1 MGGDTG
7 AAGAVPSLNC
17 SKTFKFKIQRELK
30 GMPDLTSFTRNRCT
44 SVEQIDDHTLR
55 SSCRLQDTLTDA
67 MVEVH
72 VKLPDLEIIQAAGE
86 IRRTYREECLEV
98 GDALQKVVGVRI
110 GSGML
115 KIIEGLL
122 DEVTQCAE
130 LAFMVE
136 ECCHAVILSFTK
148 GTLKDVPESPR
159 ERKKFFANMIK
170 ENTRLYNR
178 CAAFAPGSSIV
189 GDIPPE

>member
-1 MGGDTG
+1 MGCETG
-7 AAGAVPSLNC
+7 AAGTVPSLSC
-17 SKTFKFKIQRELK
+17 PKMFKFKIQRELN

-44 SVEQIDDHTLR
+44 SVEQVDDQTLR

-67 MVEVH
+67 MVEIQ
-72 VKLPDLEIIQAAGE
+72 VKLPDLEIIHAAGE
-86 IRRTYREECLEV
+86 LHRTYRGACLNT

-122 DEVTQCAE
+122 AEVTECAE
-130 LAFMVE
+130 LASMVE

-159 ERKKFFANMIK
+159 EKKEFFAKMIR

-189 GDIPPE
+189 GDMPPK

>member
-1 MGGDTG
+1 
-7 AAGAVPSLNC
+7 
-17 SKTFKFKIQRELK
+17 
-30 GMPDLTSFTRNRCT
+30 MPDLTSFTRNRCT
-44 SVEQIDDHTLR
+44 SVEQIDDQTLR

-67 MVEVH
+67 MVEVQ
-72 VKLPDLEIIQAAGE
+72 VKLPDLEIIHAAGE
-86 IRRTYREECLEV
+86 FCRTYRGACLNTSE
-98 GDALQKVVGVRI
+98 ALQKVVGVRI

-122 DEVTQCAE
+122 AEVTECTE

-148 GTLKDVPESPR
+148 GTLKDIPESPR
-159 ERKKFFANMIK
+159 EKKEFYAKMLK

-178 CAAFAPGSSIV
+178 CAAFAPGSSII
-189 GDIPPE
+189 GDMPPPK

>member
-1 MGGDTG
+1 M
-7 AAGAVPSLNC
+7 
-17 SKTFKFKIQRELK
+17 FKIERELN
-30 GMPDLTSFTRNRCT
+30 GMPDLTRFTRNRCT
-44 SVEQIDDHTLR
+44 SVEQIDDQTLR
-55 SSCRLQDTLTDA
+55 SSCRLQDTLTDV
-67 MVEVH
+67 MVEIQ
-72 VKLPDLEIIQAAGE
+72 VKLPDLEIIHAAGE
-86 IRRTYREECLEV
+86 FRRTHREACLNTS
-98 GDALQKVVGVRI
+98 DALQKVVGVRI

-122 DEVTQCAE
+122 AEVTECAE

-148 GTLKDVPESPR
+148 GTLKDIPESPR
-159 ERKKFFANMIK
+159 EKKEFYAKMLR

-189 GDIPPE
+189 GDTPPPKIDH

>member
-1 MGGDTG
+1 
-7 AAGAVPSLNC
+7 
-17 SKTFKFKIQRELK
+17 
-30 GMPDLTSFTRNRCT
+30 MPDLTTFTRNRCT
-44 SVEQIDDHTLR
+44 SVEQIDDQTLR
-55 SSCRLQDTLTDA
+55 SCCRLQDTLTDA
-67 MVEVH
+67 MVEVE
-72 VKLPDLEIIQAAGE
+72 VKLPDLEIIHAAGE
-86 IRRTYREECLEV
+86 IRRTYRRTCMNID
-98 GDALQKVVGVRI
+98 DALQKIVGVRI

-122 DEVTQCAE
+122 AEVTECAE

-136 ECCHAVILSFTK
+136 ECCHGVILSFTK

-159 ERKKFFANMIK
+159 EKKKFFADMIR

>member
-1 MGGDTG
+1 
-7 AAGAVPSLNC
+7 
-17 SKTFKFKIQRELK
+17 
-30 GMPDLTSFTRNRCT
+30 MPDLTRFTRNRCT
-44 SVEQIDDHTLR
+44 SVEQIDDQTLR

-67 MVEVH
+67 MVEVQI
-72 VKLPDLEIIQAAGE
+72 KQPDLEIIYAAGE
-86 IRRTYREECLEV
+86 IRRTYKEACLHAS
-98 GDALQKVVGVRI
+98 DALQKVVGVRI

-122 DEVTQCAE
+122 AEVTDCTE

-148 GTLKDVPESPR
+148 GTLKNIPENPR
-159 ERKKFFANMIK
+159 EKKEFFANMIK

-189 GDIPPE
+189 ADIPPK

>member
-1 MGGDTG
+1 
-7 AAGAVPSLNC
+7 
-17 SKTFKFKIQRELK
+17 
-30 GMPDLTSFTRNRCT
+30 MPDLTRFSRNRCT
-44 SVEQIDDHTLR
+44 SVAQVDQQTLR

-67 MVEVH
+67 VVEVQ
-72 VKLPDLEIIQAAGE
+72 VKLPDLEIIHAAGE
-86 IRRTYREECLEV
+86 FRRTDKGECLNTSE
-98 GDALQKVVGVRI
+98 ALQKVIGVRI

-122 DEVTQCAE
+122 AEVTECDE

-148 GTLKDVPESPR
+148 GTLKDVPENPR
-159 ERKKFFANMIK
+159 ERKEFYARMLR

-178 CAAFAPGSSIV
+178 CAAFAPGSSII
-189 GDIPPE
+189 GDMPPPK

>member
-1 MGGDTG
+1 
-7 AAGAVPSLNC
+7 
-17 SKTFKFKIQRELK
+17 
-30 GMPDLTSFTRNRCT
+30 MPDLTSFTRNRCT
-44 SVEQIDDHTLR
+44 SVEQIDDQTLR

-67 MVEVH
+67 MVEIQ
-72 VKLPDLEIIQAAGE
+72 VKLPDLEIIEAAGE
-86 IRRTYREECLEV
+86 VLRTHRRECLNV
-98 GDALQKVVGVRI
+98 GGELEKIVGVRI

-122 DEVTQCAE
+122 AETTHCAE

-159 ERKKFFANMIK
+159 ERKEFFSNMIK

>member
-1 MGGDTG
+1 
-7 AAGAVPSLNC
+7 
-17 SKTFKFKIQRELK
+17 
-30 GMPDLTSFTRNRCT
+30 MPDLTSFARNRCT
-44 SVEQIDDHTLR
+44 SVEQLDDQTLR

-67 MVEVH
+67 MVEIE
-72 VKLPDLEIIQAAGE
+72 VKLPDLEIIHAAGE
-86 IRRTYREECLEV
+86 FQRSYRRACLDP

-122 DEVTQCAE
+122 AEVTECAD
-130 LAFMVE
+130 LAVMVE

-159 ERKKFFANMIK
+159 EKKEFFANMIR

-189 GDIPPE
+189 DDIPPE

>member
-1 MGGDTG
+1 
-7 AAGAVPSLNC
+7 
-17 SKTFKFKIQRELK
+17 
-30 GMPDLTSFTRNRCT
+30 MPDLTSFTRNRCT
-44 SVEQIDDHTLR
+44 SVEQIDDQTLR

-67 MVEVH
+67 MVEIQ
-72 VKLPDLEIIQAAGE
+72 VKLPDLEIIHAAGE
-86 IRRTYREECLEV
+86 FRRTYREACLNT
-98 GDALQKVVGVRI
+98 GDVLQKVVGVRI

-122 DEVTQCAE
+122 AEVTQCTE

-148 GTLKDVPESPR
+148 GTLKDIPESPR
-159 ERKKFFANMIK
+159 EKKEFYAKMLR

-189 GDIPPE
+189 GDTPPPKIDH

>member
-1 MGGDTG
+1 MGCNTG
-7 AAGAVPSLNC
+7 AAGTVPSLNYAEA
-17 SKTFKFKIQRELK
+17 FKLKISRELN

-44 SVEQIDDHTLR
+44 SVEQIDDQTLR
-55 SSCRLQDTLTDA
+55 SSCRLQDTLTEA
-67 MVEVH
+67 MVAIQ
-72 VKLPDLEIIQAAGE
+72 VKLPDLEIIHAAGE
-86 IRRTYREECLEV
+86 FQRSYRRACPNI
-98 GDALQKVVGVRI
+98 GDALQKIVGVRI

-122 DEVTQCAE
+122 SEVTECAE
-130 LAFMVE
+130 LAVMVE

-159 ERKKFFANMIK
+159 EKKEFFANMIR

-189 GDIPPE
+189 GDMPPK

>member
-1 MGGDTG
+1 
-7 AAGAVPSLNC
+7 
-17 SKTFKFKIQRELK
+17 
-30 GMPDLTSFTRNRCT
+30 MPDLTSFTRNRCT
-44 SVEQIDDHTLR
+44 SVEQIDDQTLR

-67 MVEVH
+67 MVEVR
-72 VKLPDLEIIQAAGE
+72 VKLPDLEIIHAAGE
-86 IRRTYREECLEV
+86 FRRTDKGECLNTSE
-98 GDALQKVVGVRI
+98 ALQKVIGVRI

-122 DEVTQCAE
+122 AEVTECAE

-148 GTLKDVPESPR
+148 GTLKDIPESLR
-159 ERKKFFANMIK
+159 GKKEFYAKMLK

-189 GDIPPE
+189 GDMTPPQ

>member
-1 MGGDTG
+1 MERDTG
-7 AAGAVPSLNC
+7 AAGTVPSLNYAEG
-17 SKTFKFKIQRELK
+17 FKLKISRELNA
-30 GMPDLTSFTRNRCT
+30 MPDLTSFTRNRCT
-44 SVEQIDDHTLR
+44 SVEQIDDQTLR

-67 MVEVH
+67 MVEVQ
-72 VKLPDLEIIQAAGE
+72 VKLPDLEIIEAKGE
-86 IRRTYREECLEV
+86 IRRSYRKACLNV
-98 GDALQKVVGVRI
+98 GDALQKIVGVRI

-122 DEVTQCAE
+122 AEATQCAE

-148 GTLKDVPESPR
+148 GTLKDVPESP
-159 ERKKFFANMIK
+159 EEKKEFYANMIR

>member
-1 MGGDTG
+1 
-7 AAGAVPSLNC
+7 
-17 SKTFKFKIQRELK
+17 
-30 GMPDLTSFTRNRCT
+30 MPDLTRFTRNRCT
-44 SVEQIDDHTLR
+44 SVEQIDDQTLR

-67 MVEVH
+67 IVEVQI
-72 VKLPDLEIIQAAGE
+72 KLPDLEIIHAAGE
-86 IRRTYREECLEV
+86 IRRTYRGACLNAS
-98 GDALQKVVGVRI
+98 DALQKVVGVRI

-122 DEVTQCAE
+122 AEVTDCTE

-136 ECCHAVILSFTK
+136 ECCQAVILSFTK
-148 GTLKDVPESPR
+148 GTLKDIPEDPQG
-159 ERKKFFANMIK
+159 KKEFFANMIR

-189 GDIPPE
+189 DDMPPPK